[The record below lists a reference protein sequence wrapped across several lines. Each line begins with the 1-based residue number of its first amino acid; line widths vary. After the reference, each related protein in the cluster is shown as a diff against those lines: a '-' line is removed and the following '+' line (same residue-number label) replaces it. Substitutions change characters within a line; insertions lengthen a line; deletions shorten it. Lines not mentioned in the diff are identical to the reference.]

1 MDEQKIN
8 MQKEIARYLLGPGQ
22 HLLRV
27 YAPPFKKETALEEGK
42 SSLVF
47 TPPLPCRV

>member
-1 MDEQKIN
+1 

-27 YAPPFKKETALEEGK
+27 HAPPFKKETALEEGT
-42 SSLVF
+42 SRFSFHPTTSVLCLSLS
-47 TPPLPCRV
+47 